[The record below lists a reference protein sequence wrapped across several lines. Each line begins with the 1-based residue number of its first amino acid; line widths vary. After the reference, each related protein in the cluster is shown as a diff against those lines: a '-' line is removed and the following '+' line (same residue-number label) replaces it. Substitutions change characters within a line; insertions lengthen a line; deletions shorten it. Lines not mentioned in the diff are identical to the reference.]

1 MDIEYIREYLV
12 MVQESNY
19 TEAADKLYL
28 SQSTLFKHIKTLEN
42 ELGVPL
48 FEKSGRRITITK
60 YGKVFAGYAN
70 QIVSLA
76 NCCLAD
82 IQKMQESENNLLI
95 LGADY
100 RIHDLIR
107 DFCYMNKGYTVRT
120 CAGDARKLLASG
132 ESNLAILL
140 RGLEREDEQKQMK
153 EFEYL
158 DVGSESLAAVIPRAH
173 PLASRTSVRIE
184 ELAQENIIA
193 INSKW
198 DLGLRVFER
207 KGITP
212 RVVMTALVGT
222 EAVELVQDNSGIALL
237 HKKSTAIRFD
247 EDLISIVDLDPP
259 VNLTISVAWRK
270 GETLTKTEQKFVRF
284 VQDYFKDY

>member
-60 YGKVFAGYAN
+60 YGKIFAGYAN
-70 QIVSLA
+70 QIVNLA

-82 IQKMQESENNLLI
+82 VQRLQETESNLLI
-95 LGADY
+95 LASDY

-107 DFCYMNKGYTVRT
+107 DFCYMNKGYVVRT
-120 CAGDARKLLASG
+120 CAGDARKVLASG
-132 ESNLAILL
+132 ECSLAILL
-140 RGLEREDEQKQMK
+140 RGLETKEELKQMK
-153 EFEYL
+153 EFEYR
-158 DVGSESLAAVIPRAH
+158 DVGSESLAAIIPKTH
-173 PLASRTSVRIE
+173 PLSSRTSVRIK
-184 ELAQENIIA
+184 ELAHEDIISV
-193 INSKW
+193 NTKW
-198 DLGLRVFER
+198 DLGMRVFDR
-207 KGITP
+207 YDITP

-222 EAVELVQDNSGIALL
+222 EAIELVEDNSGIALL
-237 HKKSTAIRFD
+237 HKKSTAIRFN
-247 EDLISIVDLDPP
+247 EDLISIVDLDPE
-259 VNLTISVAWRK
+259 VKLTLSVAWRK
-270 GETLTKTEQKFVRF
+270 GETLTKAEQKFVRF
-284 VQDYFKDY
+284 VQSYFKDY